1 MEGEEGKEEKEG
13 RKGDDLNTA
22 ESMEGE
28 EGKEEKEG
36 RKGDDLNTAER
47 LFLVLIGVFMLDRKL
62 VSRGPIRGVRVNH
75 KVSRSAN
82 KNSGRG
88 RVRID

>member
-13 RKGDDLNTA
+13 KKGKK
-22 ESMEGE
+22 GE
-28 EGKEEKEG
+28 
-36 RKGDDLNTAER
+36 DLNTAER

-88 RVRID
+88 RID

>member
-13 RKGDDLNTA
+13 KKGKK
-22 ESMEGE
+22 GE
-28 EGKEEKEG
+28 
-36 RKGDDLNTAER
+36 DLNTAER

-88 RVRID
+88 IKHAYFPQLGI